1 MSFMF
6 FFFVLPPKKAHF
18 LVDIKRVDI
27 NEYRRIGHA
36 LIPGC
41 ICLSIPAQVKRINER
56 KSSRKGGES
65 VDKSRTSSVTTL
77 KLVSLSSATFPS
89 PTPHEL
95 INICPILHTQAGT
108 HPLHA
113 VVQNHLRMF
122 QLTKHLNVSAL

>member
-1 MSFMF
+1 MIFPFFGTLGCRLCF
-6 FFFVLPPKKAHF
+6 FFFLPPKKAHF

-77 KLVSLSSATFPS
+77 KLVSLSSD
-89 PTPHEL
+89 L
-95 INICPILHTQAGT
+95 PIPDTT
-108 HPLHA
+108 
-113 VVQNHLRMF
+113 
-122 QLTKHLNVSAL
+122 